1 LKHNRKFAAA
11 AIAGLGLATVLA
23 IVAISDRQSRKDAPA
38 PSAPPGPVSG
48 ALLSAFERH
57 ESPRPLADVRLAEA
71 DGTAVDLSAFRGR
84 VVLMNFW
91 ATWCAP
97 CLREMPSLK
106 RLQQRLGGDDFT
118 VIAVSEDREGSQVVA
133 PYVERHGLDGLPIY
147 YDAGMAA
154 SRALAVSGLPTTL
167 LIDRQGREVG
177 RLQGPAEWDTAE
189 AAELVQSA
197 F

>member
-1 LKHNRKFAAA
+1 M
-11 AIAGLGLATVLA
+11 
-23 IVAISDRQSRKDAPA
+23 
-38 PSAPPGPVSG
+38 SG

-57 ESPRPLADVRLAEA
+57 ESPRPLADVRFAGA
-71 DGTAVDLSAFRGR
+71 DGETVDLSAFRGR

-118 VIAVSEDREGSQVVA
+118 VIAVSEDREGSRVVA

-177 RLQGPAEWDTAE
+177 RLQGAAEWDTAE
-189 AAELVQSA
+189 AAELVRREVEGGRRA
-197 F
+197 DGPAPRR